1 MKAIFV
7 AALLVASALAQVVKK
22 LIATTTFIDI
32 VTTNII
38 WMNQD
43 LWREDG
49 RCGPDHPLA
58 DGSPGFLSQHFSPG
72 ILGQSSEIL

>member
-38 WMNQD
+38 
-43 LWREDG
+43 
-49 RCGPDHPLA
+49 
-58 DGSPGFLSQHFSPG
+58 
-72 ILGQSSEIL
+72 

>member
-22 LIATTTFIDI
+22 LIATTFIDI

-38 WMNQD
+38 
-43 LWREDG
+43 
-49 RCGPDHPLA
+49 
-58 DGSPGFLSQHFSPG
+58 
-72 ILGQSSEIL
+72 